1 MSFTLQVDAV
11 RWRAGTDSVRDA
23 LRAAVRGGS
32 ADPQLGDV
40 VPVVKGNGYGLG
52 NERLARESV
61 RLGVAAVAVGSVHEL
76 DAVLAAYPGD
86 VLVLTPYEPAD
97 VTAAAAWQTALGA
110 PAGGRVIRTL
120 AAATALHAAI
130 ATAGPGRPVRAV
142 LEGLTSTGRFGVAP
156 AGLRAMLAGPEVRGA
171 LDDGALRIEG
181 LALHLPLAQPAT
193 DHRAVPGAAWHD
205 ATVDPAWPAGTTGRV
220 REVLAWQRGWQ
231 QLLGD
236 VQAGGDGGADVPGGR
251 RTALAAAPALWLS
264 HLSDAELAV
273 VRGAVP
279 GVPLQVRV
287 GTRLWLGDRQALVPQ
302 GTVLAVHE
310 LQRGDRS
317 GYRQRRSARDGALV
331 VVSGGTAHGVAL
343 QAPTPAAS
351 VRQRVVAA
359 GTGVLEAGGRSLSPF
374 SVGGRQRWFAEP
386 PHMQVSLVRL
396 PAGVP
401 VPAVGDLLP
410 CAVRLTTATF
420 DRVLGLD

>member
-317 GYRQRRSARDGALV
+317 GYRQRRCRPRRCPGRGERWYGARGGAAGADPRGVGPPARRGCRHGSPRGRRSVALAVLGGRATALV
-331 VVSGGTAHGVAL
+331 RRAPAHAGLAR
-343 QAPTPAAS
+343 PAA
-351 VRQRVVAA
+351 RRRA
-359 GTGVLEAGGRSLSPF
+359 GAGR
-374 SVGGRQRWFAEP
+374 R
-386 PHMQVSLVRL
+386 
-396 PAGVP
+396 
-401 VPAVGDLLP
+401 
-410 CAVRLTTATF
+410 
-420 DRVLGLD
+420 